1 MKHVMEVE
9 LQTSPTISA
18 PSLCLSTTEDH
29 RPNIIV
35 CTSKGLLHKY
45 VLHCMSLK
53 GATILPQYEYN
64 WPQIPDRKK

>member
-53 GATILPQYEYN
+53 GATILPKYGYN